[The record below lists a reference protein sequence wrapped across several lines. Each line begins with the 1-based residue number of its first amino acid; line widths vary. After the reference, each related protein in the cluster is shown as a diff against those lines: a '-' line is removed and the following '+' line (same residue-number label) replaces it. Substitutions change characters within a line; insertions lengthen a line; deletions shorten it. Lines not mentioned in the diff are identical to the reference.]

1 MMQSIT
7 QSLAGRVALFTLLPL
22 SLSELGHKADAD
34 ADTLM
39 TNGFFPAV
47 WNGEQSRTHVY
58 SSYYDTYIERDVRQI
73 INIGD
78 MNLYQRFIQLCAARV
93 GCEFNALAIANEV
106 GVSINTIRRWCS
118 LINASYIGFFL
129 QPYYRNVGKRLSK
142 TPKIYFYDVGLVC
155 FLLGIETPQQLNLHP
170 LRGAI
175 FENMVVC
182 DMLKNRLNSG
192 KRSNLYFYR
201 DKSQREVDVVQE
213 FGMQL
218 KAYEIKSAQSY
229 ATDFPKNLDYFRKLY
244 GDDVV
249 STQILY
255 DGKMELEK
263 ENNGLLNFRHAKY

>member
-1 MMQSIT
+1 
-7 QSLAGRVALFTLLPL
+7 
-22 SLSELGHKADAD
+22 
-34 ADTLM
+34 
-39 TNGFFPAV
+39 
-47 WNGEQSRTHVY
+47 
-58 SSYYDTYIERDVRQI
+58 
-73 INIGD
+73 
-78 MNLYQRFIQLCAARV
+78 
-93 GCEFNALAIANEV
+93 
-106 GVSINTIRRWCS
+106 
-118 LINASYIGFFL
+118 
-129 QPYYRNVGKRLSK
+129 
-142 TPKIYFYDVGLVC
+142 
-155 FLLGIETPQQLNLHP
+155 
-170 LRGAI
+170 
-175 FENMVVC
+175 
-182 DMLKNRLNSG
+182 MLKNRLNSG